1 MYNTYMSETNT
12 EMMMSD
18 NMCPNQ
24 MNNCEPIMECPQE
37 KCVDRFIY
45 YDVPHIIP
53 MNTKI
58 INHHIYRHTYKPMY
72 TCSSV
77 DVCSEIKCPNQFNF

>member
-1 MYNTYMSETNT
+1 MYNSYMSETNM
-12 EMMMSD
+12 EMMSD

-24 MNNCEPIMECPQE
+24 MNTCDPIMECPQE

-58 INHHIYRHTYKPMY
+58 INHHVYRHTYQPMY
-72 TCSSV
+72 TCSSI